1 MDGKINQL
9 DVLIMKAAVYLGK
22 EQLVVQ
28 DVTNPSLEDGEVLL
42 KIHACSVC
50 GTDLRTY
57 RHGDKKII
65 PPRVLGHEFC
75 ATVLESR
82 APEANVKVGDRVV
95 MYIVIVSESDRY
107 VEMGRENLTA
117 HRTTI
122 SYHHDGAFA
131 SFMKVPAIAVKQG
144 NLFKVTS
151 DITNEHMSLAEP
163 LGCCMNAH
171 SRLGIGLKDTVAVI
185 GAGPIGM
192 MHATLARLQGAQ
204 KVIVLDNNP
213 ARLEMAK
220 RFDIDATLLVQPDG
234 SHRDQVRDLTDGF
247 GTDVTIVAVS
257 AAPAQNDALEIA
269 AKAGRVNFFA
279 GLPKSNPIAPLD
291 VNHIHYKELLI
302 GGSYSEKKSD
312 FQAAFALLHS
322 GRFPADKFITHTLPL
337 ERINEAF
344 PLMESGAALKV
355 CILPS

>member
-1 MDGKINQL
+1 
-9 DVLIMKAAVYLGK
+9 MKAAVYLGK
-22 EQLVVQ
+22 ENIVVE
-28 DVTNPSLEDGEVLL
+28 DIAHPVLEDGGVLL

-75 ATVLESR
+75 GTVAESR
-82 APEANVKVGDRVV
+82 AAEAGVKVGDRVV
-95 MYIVIVSESDRY
+95 MYIVIVEGRDRY

-117 HRTTI
+117 HRTTM
-122 SYHHDGAFA
+122 SYHYDGAFA
-131 SFMKVPAIAVKQG
+131 PFMRVPTAAVRQG

-151 DITNEHMSLAEP
+151 DIPDDRMSLAEP

-171 SRLGIGLKDTVAVI
+171 TRLGIGLKDTVAII
-185 GAGPIGM
+185 GAGPIGI
-192 MHATLARLQGAQ
+192 MHAALARLQGAQ

-213 ARLEMAK
+213 ARLEMAR
-220 RFDIDATLLVQPDG
+220 RFDIDAAVLVQPDG
-234 SHRDQVRDLTDGF
+234 THREEVRALTDGF
-247 GTDVTIVAVS
+247 GADVVIVAVS
-257 AAPAQNDALEIA
+257 AAAAQNDALEIA

-279 GLPKSNPIAPLD
+279 GLPKSNPIASLD
-291 VNHIHYKELLI
+291 VNHIHYKELVI
-302 GGSYSEKKSD
+302 SGSYSEKKSD

-322 GRFPADKFITHTLPL
+322 GRFPADKIITHHLPL
-337 ERINEAF
+337 ERITEAF

-355 CILPS
+355 CILPNHE

>member
-1 MDGKINQL
+1 MQ
-9 DVLIMKAAVYLGK
+9 AAVYKGK
-22 EQLVVQ
+22 EQLIVENVA
-28 DVTNPSLEDGEVLL
+28 DPTLDDGEVLL

-65 PPRVLGHEFC
+65 PPRILGHEFC
-75 ATVLESR
+75 ATVVESR
-82 APEANVKVGDRVV
+82 APDANVAVGDRVV
-95 MYIVIVSESDRY
+95 MYIVIVDGQDRY
-107 VEMGRENLTA
+107 VEMGRENLSTS
-117 HRTTI
+117 RTTM

-131 SFMKVPAIAVKQG
+131 PFMKVPALAVRNG

-151 DITNEHMSLAEP
+151 DIPNDQMSLAEP

-185 GAGPIGM
+185 GAGPIGI
-192 MHATLARLQGAQ
+192 MHASLARLQGAQ

-220 RFDIDATLLVQPDG
+220 GFDIDGVALVKSDG
-234 SHRDQVRDLTDGF
+234 SHCDEVREMTDGY
-247 GTDVTIVAVS
+247 GADVVIAAVS
-257 AAPAQNDALEIA
+257 AAAAQNDALDIA
-269 AKAGRVNFFA
+269 GKAARVNFFA

-291 VNHIHYKELLI
+291 VNQIHYKELEVS
-302 GGSYSEKKSD
+302 GSYSEKKSD

-322 GRFPADKFITHTLPL
+322 GRFPADKIITHHLPL
-337 ERINEAF
+337 ERVTEAF
-344 PLMESGAALKV
+344 PLMESGEALKV
-355 CILPS
+355 CIDPTGSA

>member
-1 MDGKINQL
+1 MR
-9 DVLIMKAAVYLGK
+9 AAVYKGK
-22 EQLVVQ
+22 EVL
-28 DVTNPSLEDGEVLL
+28 DVEEVADPALDDGEVLL
-42 KIHACSVC
+42 RIHACSVC

-65 PPRVLGHEFC
+65 PPRILGHEFC
-75 ATVLESR
+75 ATVVESR
-82 APEANVKVGDRVV
+82 APDANVTVGDRVV
-95 MYIVIVSESDRY
+95 MYIVIVSERDRY

-117 HRTTI
+117 HRTTM

-131 SFMKVPAIAVKQG
+131 PLMKVPALAVRQG

-151 DITNEHMSLAEP
+151 DIPNDQMSLAEP

-185 GAGPIGM
+185 GAGPIGI
-192 MHATLARLQGAQ
+192 MHACLARLQGAQ
-204 KVIVLDNNP
+204 KVFVLDNNP

-220 RFDIDATLLVQPDG
+220 RFDIDGVALVREDG
-234 SHRDQVRDLTDGF
+234 GHRDEIREWTDGF
-247 GTDVTIVAVS
+247 GADVVITAVS
-257 AAPAQNDALEIA
+257 AAAAQNDALEIA

-291 VNHIHYKELLI
+291 VNQIHYKELVVS
-302 GGSYSEKKSD
+302 GSYSEKKSD

-322 GRFPADKFITHTLPL
+322 GRFPADRIITHHLPL
-337 ERINEAF
+337 DRVTEAF
-344 PLMESGAALKV
+344 PLMESGEALKV
-355 CILPS
+355 CIEPASR